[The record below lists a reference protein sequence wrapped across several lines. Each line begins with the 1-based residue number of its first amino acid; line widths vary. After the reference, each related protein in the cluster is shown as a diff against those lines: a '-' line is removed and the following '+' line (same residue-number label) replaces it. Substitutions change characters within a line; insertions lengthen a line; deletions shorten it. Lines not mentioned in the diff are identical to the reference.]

1 MPNFQYTFR
10 GGDLADTGPTTRDLT
25 ENRDQE
31 LELWLGTAVPVGGII
46 RWHGT
51 SIAVPNSWLRT
62 DGSSVS
68 RITYASLFAVI
79 GYTYGGSG
87 VNFTLPT
94 VTDHIIRY

>member
-1 MPNFQYTFR
+1 MSFEYTFR
-10 GGDLADTGPTTRDLT
+10 SSDMDGLEGQTADLM

-31 LELWLGTAVPVGGII
+31 LELWLKFAVPTGGII

-51 SIAVPNSWLRT
+51 SIAVPAGWLRT
-62 DGSSVS
+62 NGASVS
-68 RITYASLFAVI
+68 RITYTGLFAVI

-87 VNFTLPT
+87 ANFTLPT